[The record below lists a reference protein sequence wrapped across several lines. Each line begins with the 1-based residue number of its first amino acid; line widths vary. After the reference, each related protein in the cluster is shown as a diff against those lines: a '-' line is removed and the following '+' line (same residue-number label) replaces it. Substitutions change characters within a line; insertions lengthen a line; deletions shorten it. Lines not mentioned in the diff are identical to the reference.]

1 MSNSK
6 FVIATDSTTEM
17 PLEFYEKHAV
27 ERVRLGFVMDNV
39 NYEGEDGLPINSEEF
54 YKGLA
59 AGKKPTTYQ
68 VTAEQAKIHLE
79 PHVKAGKDVLVS
91 AFSSALSG
99 TYGSFCIAA
108 KELMEEYPKR
118 KVLVID
124 SLCASLGHGLFLH
137 YLVEKAESGA
147 TLEETY
153 EYGMNLRLH
162 ICHNFTVNDLFQLKR
177 GGRISST
184 VAVIGSMLNIKP
196 VMRVDDGGRLVPVGR
211 GVMGRKKSIHTIF
224 NNMVAQQDLKEGD
237 PVYIVQAVCKDDA
250 EYLKKLVEE
259 KFPGHEVMI
268 GELSP
273 VIGSHSGLG
282 TLAIFFRGTAR

>member
-6 FVIATDSTTEM
+6 FVIVTDSTSEM

-27 ERVRLGFVMDNV
+27 ERVSLGFVMDNV
-39 NYEGEDGLPINSEEF
+39 NYEGEDGLPINHEEF
-54 YKGLA
+54 YKALA

-68 VTAEQAKIHLE
+68 VTAEQAKKQIE
-79 PHVKAGKDVLVS
+79 PYVKAGKDVLVS
-91 AFSSALSG
+91 AFSSGLSG
-99 TYGSFCIAA
+99 TYGSFCVAA
-108 KELMEEYPKR
+108 KELGEAYPKR
-118 KVLVID
+118 KILVID
-124 SLCASLGHGLFLH
+124 TLCASLGHGLFLH

-147 TLEETY
+147 SIEETY

-177 GGRISST
+177 GGRISPT
-184 VAVIGSMLNIKP
+184 IAVIGSVLKIKP
-196 VMRVDDGGRLVPVGR
+196 VMRMDDEGHLVPVGR
-211 GVMGRKKSIHTIF
+211 GVMGRRKSIHAIF
-224 NNMVAQQDLKEGD
+224 NNMLAQQDLQEGD

-259 KFPGHEVMI
+259 HFPGHEVMI

-273 VIGSHSGLG
+273 VIGSHSGIG
-282 TLAIFFRGTAR
+282 TLAVFFRGTAR